1 MIKHRQYN
9 LHEVGDQDMP
19 ESTQKVKFKRGQ
31 SGTMPSDLEAGSLL
45 VQVDTGDIFLDNTES
60 DRIQLG
66 DSRKLALSGGTMTG
80 PINMGGQKITNIGN
94 PTDNNDVA
102 NKIFVD
108 TAFQELESE
117 MGTTLAGYLQ
127 LKGGTMSGVLDMGG
141 HYIQNLETPQAD
153 DEAAN
158 KGYVDGQVEGLQST
172 VTSSLNNYLPLSGG
186 TLTGALTLNG
196 NPNQDNHAA
205 NKSYVD
211 SQISGLS
218 SIYLPLSGGT
228 LTGPLVLSG
237 NPTQS
242 NQAANKQYVDDTLA
256 GAVGGI
262 TGFEVDSNNGSGY
275 ANYEAL
281 TSAHPTGEVGT
292 FYLVVNPDSS
302 APNAFDEYFW
312 TGTGYE
318 KAGGFGD
325 VDTSDLATKDEVA
338 KKADK
343 VSAATERNFASLTS
357 DGNLADSGKKAADFA
372 SATDV
377 EGLKTS
383 KLDKA
388 NAVINF
394 TGAFTAQAD
403 MQNGPAEVE
412 VSSIV
417 GSKVSGAV
425 RASTYATKLEADEFQ
440 GTKLA
445 SQAGVNIDGGVCF
458 KIVSM
463 TSTPIEDL
471 PDFNETEED
480 GHTPSYAILMSSTV
494 RQGMADSEHIQT
506 LYCDSGSIYSR
517 PVIYYSGNYSNDP
530 WIKVGP
536 NSGGD
541 SSNFVLKSGDT
552 MTGNLNMGSHKV
564 TGLGTPSAD
573 SDAATKAYVDD
584 AVADV
589 QVPSSVANQFLTA
602 TAATT
607 ATKTITGT
615 RPSSGSIFFVLFQ
628 NGVTASSGTFT
639 FSFSVGGTC
648 SVSGGSGFPTMPTI
662 AIPAW
667 TMGTFYMNS
676 ATTAK
681 FIAYT
686 NYIDDGV
693 VS

>member
-1 MIKHRQYN
+1 
-9 LHEVGDQDMP
+9 MP

-66 DSRKLALSGGTMTG
+66 DSRKLSLSGGTMTG
-80 PINMGGQKITNIGN
+80 PISMGGQKITNLGN
-94 PTDNNDVA
+94 PTENTDAA

-108 TAFQELESE
+108 TAFQTLESE

-127 LKGGTMSGVLDMGG
+127 LKGGTMSGVLSMGG
-141 HYIQNLETPQAD
+141 HSIENVQDPQAD

-158 KGYVDGQVEGLQST
+158 KGYVD
-172 VTSSLNNYLPLSGG
+172 
-186 TLTGALTLNG
+186 
-196 NPNQDNHAA
+196 
-205 NKSYVD
+205 

-218 SIYLPLSGGT
+218 SVYVPLSGGT

-256 GAVGGI
+256 DAVGGI

-281 TSAHPTGEVGT
+281 TSAHPTGEIGT

-325 VDTSDLATKDEVA
+325 VDTSDLATKAELAGYLPLAGGTLTGNLTLSGDPSA
-338 KKADK
+338 NLQ
-343 VSAATERNFASLTS
+343 AATKQYV
-357 DGNLADSGKKAADFA
+357 D
-372 SATDV
+372 
-377 EGLKTS
+377 
-383 KLDKA
+383 
-388 NAVINF
+388 
-394 TGAFTAQAD
+394 AQ
-403 MQNGPAEVE
+403 V
-412 VSSIV
+412 
-417 GSKVSGAV
+417 
-425 RASTYATKLEADEFQ
+425 
-440 GTKLA
+440 GTKL
-445 SQAGVNIDGGVCF
+445 S
-458 KIVSM
+458 
-463 TSTPIEDL
+463 L
-471 PDFNETEED
+471 
-480 GHTPSYAILMSSTV
+480 
-494 RQGMADSEHIQT
+494 
-506 LYCDSGSIYSR
+506 
-517 PVIYYSGNYSNDP
+517 
-530 WIKVGP
+530 
-536 NSGGD
+536 SGG
-541 SSNFVLKSGDT
+541 T
-552 MTGNLNMGSHKV
+552 MTGNLALGNHKITGLATPTATTDGANKQYVDSNLSSKQNTITGAATTITTSNLTSSRVLVSDTSGKVAVSTVTSTELGYLDGVESNIQNQLDGKSNTSHTHSQYLQLSGGTMTGNITMGSHKV

-584 AVADV
+584 AVANAGS
-589 QVPSSVANQFLTA
+589 PSAANQFLTA
-602 TAATT
+602 TAAAT

-615 RPSSGSIFFVLFQ
+615 RPSSGSVFFVLFQ

-676 ATTAK
+676 ASTAK

>member
-1 MIKHRQYN
+1 
-9 LHEVGDQDMP
+9 MP
-19 ESTQKVKFKRGQ
+19 ESPQKVKFKRGQ

-45 VQVDTGDIFLDNTES
+45 VQVDTGDIFLDNTQS

-66 DSRKLALSGGTMTG
+66 DSRKLSLSGGTMTG
-80 PINMGGQKITNIGN
+80 PINMGSQKITNIGN

-108 TAFQELESE
+108 TAFQELEEELATS
-117 MGTTLAGYLQ
+117 LAGYLP
-127 LKGGTMSGVLDMGG
+127 LKGGTMTGVLDMGG
-141 HYIQNLETPQAD
+141 HYIQNIETPQTD

-172 VTSSLNNYLPLSGG
+172 VNSSLNNYLPLSGG

-196 NPNQDNHAA
+196 NPSQNNHAA
-205 NKSYVD
+205 NKAYVD

-218 SIYLPLSGGT
+218 SVYLSLSGGT

-256 GAVGGI
+256 DAVGGI
-262 TGFEVDSNNGSGY
+262 TGFEVDSNDGSGY
-275 ANYEAL
+275 ADYEAL
-281 TSAHPTGEVGT
+281 TSAHPTGKVGT

-312 TGTGYE
+312 TGTAYE

-325 VDTSDLATKDEVA
+325 VDTSDLATK
-338 KKADK
+338 
-343 VSAATERNFASLTS
+343 TELAGYLPLSGGSLTGGLTLPRNTKLNFI
-357 DGNLADSGKKAADFA
+357 DG
-372 SATDV
+372 T
-377 EGLKTS
+377 
-383 KLDKA
+383 
-388 NAVINF
+388 
-394 TGAFTAQAD
+394 
-403 MQNGPAEVE
+403 
-412 VSSIV
+412 SSIQYTSNWLEIKTYV
-417 GSKVSGAV
+417 QGESIVLTGTDYDYQFNSSGLSLNSK
-425 RASTYATKLEADEFQ
+425 
-440 GTKLA
+440 
-445 SQAGVNIDGGVCF
+445 
-458 KIVSM
+458 KI
-463 TSTPIEDL
+463 
-471 PDFNETEED
+471 
-480 GHTPSYAILMSSTV
+480 
-494 RQGMADSEHIQT
+494 
-506 LYCDSGSIYSR
+506 
-517 PVIYYSGNYSNDP
+517 
-530 WIKVGP
+530 
-536 NSGGD
+536 
-541 SSNFVLKSGDT
+541 
-552 MTGNLNMGSHKV
+552 
-564 TGLGTPSAD
+564 TGLATPTED
-573 SDAATKAYVDD
+573 TDAANKAYVDN

-589 QVPSSVANQFLTA
+589 QVPASIANQFLTS

-615 RPSSGSIFFVLFQ
+615 KPNNGSIFFVLFQ

-639 FSFSVGGTC
+639 FNFSTGGTC
-648 SVSGGSGFPTMPTI
+648 TVSGGSGFPTMPTI

-667 TMGTFYMNS
+667 TMGTFYMDS

>member
-1 MIKHRQYN
+1 
-9 LHEVGDQDMP
+9 MP

-45 VQVDTGDIFLDNTES
+45 VQIDTGDIFLDNTDS

-80 PINMGGQKITNIGN
+80 PINMGSHKITNIGN
-94 PTDNNDVA
+94 PTENTDVA

-108 TAFQELESE
+108 TAFQTLESE

-141 HYIQNLETPQAD
+141 HYIQNVEDPQAD

-172 VTSSLNNYLPLSGG
+172 VSSSLNN
-186 TLTGALTLNG
+186 
-196 NPNQDNHAA
+196 
-205 NKSYVD
+205 
-211 SQISGLS
+211 
-218 SIYLPLSGGT
+218 YLPLSGGT

-262 TGFEVDSNNGSGY
+262 TGFEVDSNGGSGY

-312 TGTGYE
+312 TGTAYE

-343 VSAATERNFASLTS
+343 VSDATEGNFASLTS
-357 DGNLADSGKKAADFA
+357 DGNLADSGKKATDFA

-383 KLDKA
+383 KLDKV
-388 NAVINF
+388 NAVISF

-412 VSSIV
+412 VSSID
-417 GSKVSGAV
+417 GSKISGAV
-425 RASTYATKLEADEFQ
+425 PESTHAAAADSATQDGDGNNIAHTYATKDEVAAKSI
-440 GTKLA
+440 TW
-445 SQAGVNIDGGVCF
+445 
-458 KIVSM
+458 
-463 TSTPIEDL
+463 ED
-471 PDFNETEED
+471 FE
-480 GHTPSYAILMSSTV
+480 
-494 RQGMADSEHIQT
+494 
-506 LYCDSGSIYSR
+506 
-517 PVIYYSGNYSNDP
+517 
-530 WIKVGP
+530 
-536 NSGGD
+536 
-541 SSNFVLKSGDT
+541 
-552 MTGNLNMGSHKV
+552 
-564 TGLGTPSAD
+564 
-573 SDAATKAYVDD
+573 
-584 AVADV
+584 
-589 QVPSSVANQFLTA
+589 
-602 TAATT
+602 
-607 ATKTITGT
+607 
-615 RPSSGSIFFVLFQ
+615 
-628 NGVTASSGTFT
+628 
-639 FSFSVGGTC
+639 
-648 SVSGGSGFPTMPTI
+648 
-662 AIPAW
+662 
-667 TMGTFYMNS
+667 
-676 ATTAK
+676 
-681 FIAYT
+681 
-686 NYIDDGV
+686 
-693 VS
+693 

>member
-1 MIKHRQYN
+1 MANELVVFRKGLSSALPSEI
-9 LHEVGDQDMP
+9 VP
-19 ESTQKVKFKRGQ
+19 
-31 SGTMPSDLEAGSLL
+31 GTLL
-45 VQVDTGDIFLDNTES
+45 AEIDTGNAFLDTEEN
-60 DRIQLG
+60 DRVQLT
-66 DSRKLALSGGTMTG
+66 DTRKLSLSGGTMTG
-80 PINMGGQKITNIGN
+80 PINMGSQKITNIGN

-108 TAFQELESE
+108 TAFQELEGELATS
-117 MGTTLAGYLQ
+117 LAGYLP

-141 HYIQNLETPQAD
+141 HYIQNIETPQTD

-186 TLTGALTLNG
+186 TLTGDLILNADPVMPMQASTKG
-196 NPNQDNHAA
+196 
-205 NKSYVD
+205 YVD
-211 SQISGLS
+211 RLYGGT
-218 SIYLPLSGGT
+218 LPLSGGT
-228 LTGPLVLSG
+228 LTGPLVLRG

-242 NQAANKQYVDDTLA
+242 NQAANKKYVDDTLA
-256 GAVGGI
+256 DAVGGI
-262 TGFEVDSNNGSGY
+262 TGFEVDSSDGSGY
-275 ANYEAL
+275 ADYEAL

-325 VDTSDLATKDEVA
+325 VDTSDLATKAELAGYLPLAGGTLTGNLTLSGDPSA
-338 KKADK
+338 NLQ
-343 VSAATERNFASLTS
+343 AATKQYV
-357 DGNLADSGKKAADFA
+357 D
-372 SATDV
+372 
-377 EGLKTS
+377 
-383 KLDKA
+383 
-388 NAVINF
+388 
-394 TGAFTAQAD
+394 AQ
-403 MQNGPAEVE
+403 V
-412 VSSIV
+412 
-417 GSKVSGAV
+417 
-425 RASTYATKLEADEFQ
+425 
-440 GTKLA
+440 GTKL
-445 SQAGVNIDGGVCF
+445 S
-458 KIVSM
+458 
-463 TSTPIEDL
+463 L
-471 PDFNETEED
+471 
-480 GHTPSYAILMSSTV
+480 
-494 RQGMADSEHIQT
+494 
-506 LYCDSGSIYSR
+506 
-517 PVIYYSGNYSNDP
+517 
-530 WIKVGP
+530 
-536 NSGGD
+536 SGG
-541 SSNFVLKSGDT
+541 T
-552 MTGNLNMGSHKV
+552 MTGNLALGNHKITGLATPTANTDAATKQYVDSNLSSKQNTITGAATTITTSNLTTSRVLISDTSGKVAVSTVTSTELGYLDGVESNIQNQLDGKSNTSHTHSQYLQLSGGTMTGNITMGSHKV

-584 AVADV
+584 AVANAIS
-589 QVPSSVANQFLTA
+589 PSAANQFLTA
-602 TAATT
+602 TAAAT
-607 ATKTITGT
+607 ATKTITGI
-615 RPSSGSIFFVLFQ
+615 RPSSGSVFFVLFQ

>member
-1 MIKHRQYN
+1 MANELVVFRKGLSSALPSEI
-9 LHEVGDQDMP
+9 VP
-19 ESTQKVKFKRGQ
+19 
-31 SGTMPSDLEAGSLL
+31 GTLL
-45 VQVDTGDIFLDNTES
+45 AEIDTGNAYLDTEEHN
-60 DRIQLG
+60 RVQLT
-66 DSRKLALSGGTMTG
+66 DTRKLSLSGGTMTG
-80 PINMGGQKITNIGN
+80 PINMGGQKITSLGN
-94 PTDNNDVA
+94 PTENTDVA

-108 TAFQELESE
+108 TAFQTLESE
-117 MGTTLAGYLQ
+117 MTDSLAGYLP
-127 LKGGTMSGVLDMGG
+127 LKGGTMAGVLNMGG
-141 HYIQNLETPQAD
+141 HYIQNIETPQTD

-172 VTSSLNNYLPLSGG
+172 VNSSLSNYLPLSGG

-196 NPNQDNHAA
+196 NPSQDNHAA
-205 NKSYVD
+205 NKAYVD

-218 SIYLPLSGGT
+218 SVYVPLSGGT

-256 GAVGGI
+256 DAVGGI

-325 VDTSDLATKDEVA
+325 VDTSDLATKDELAGYLPLTGGTLTGKLTLGKFPADSMDAAA
-338 KKADK
+338 KGYVDQQIANAPF
-343 VSAATERNFASLTS
+343 VSTNGDSMN
-357 DGNLADSGKKAADFA
+357 GNLA
-372 SATDV
+372 
-377 EGLKTS
+377 
-383 KLDKA
+383 
-388 NAVINF
+388 
-394 TGAFTAQAD
+394 
-403 MQNGPAEVE
+403 
-412 VSSIV
+412 
-417 GSKVSGAV
+417 
-425 RASTYATKLEADEFQ
+425 
-440 GTKLA
+440 
-445 SQAGVNIDGGVCF
+445 
-458 KIVSM
+458 
-463 TSTPIEDL
+463 
-471 PDFNETEED
+471 
-480 GHTPSYAILMSSTV
+480 
-494 RQGMADSEHIQT
+494 
-506 LYCDSGSIYSR
+506 
-517 PVIYYSGNYSNDP
+517 
-530 WIKVGP
+530 
-536 NSGGD
+536 
-541 SSNFVLKSGDT
+541 
-552 MTGNLNMGSHKV
+552 MGSHKV
-564 TGLGTPSAD
+564 TGLGTPTANT
-573 SDAATKAYVDD
+573 DAATKQYVDN
-584 AVADV
+584 AVANAGN
-589 QVPSSVANQFLTA
+589 PSAANQFLTA

-615 RPSSGSIFFVLFQ
+615 RPSSGSVFFVLFQ

-639 FSFSVGGTC
+639 FNFSVGGTC

-676 ATTAK
+676 ASTAK

>member
-1 MIKHRQYN
+1 
-9 LHEVGDQDMP
+9 MP
-19 ESTQKVKFKRGQ
+19 SSAQEVKFKRGQ
-31 SGTMPSDLEAGSLL
+31 SGTMPADLEAGSLL
-45 VQVDTGDIFLDNTES
+45 VQTDTGDIFLDNTDS

-66 DSRKLALSGGTMTG
+66 DSRKLSLSGGTMTG
-80 PINMGGQKITNIGN
+80 PINMGSQKITNIGN
-94 PTDNNDVA
+94 PTENTDVA

-108 TAFQELESE
+108 TAFQTLESE

-127 LKGGTMSGVLDMGG
+127 LKGGTMSGVLSMGG
-141 HYIQNLETPQAD
+141 HYIQNLEDPQTD
-153 DEAAN
+153 DDAAT

-172 VTSSLNNYLPLSGG
+172 VSSSLNNYLPLSGG

-205 NKSYVD
+205 NKAYVD

-218 SIYLPLSGGT
+218 SVYVPLSGGT

-256 GAVGGI
+256 DAVGGI

-275 ANYEAL
+275 ADYEAL

-312 TGTGYE
+312 TGTAYE

-325 VDTSDLATKDEVA
+325 VDTSNLATKTELAGYLPLTGGTLTGNLTLSGDPSA
-338 KKADK
+338 NLQ
-343 VSAATERNFASLTS
+343 AATKQYVDSNLSSKQNTITGAATTITTSNLTASRVLVS
-357 DGNLADSGKKAADFA
+357 DTSGK
-372 SATDV
+372 V
-377 EGLKTS
+377 
-383 KLDKA
+383 
-388 NAVINF
+388 AV
-394 TGAFTAQAD
+394 
-403 MQNGPAEVE
+403 
-412 VSSIV
+412 
-417 GSKVSGAV
+417 
-425 RASTYATKLEADEFQ
+425 ST
-440 GTKLA
+440 
-445 SQAGVNIDGGVCF
+445 V
-458 KIVSM
+458 
-463 TSTPIEDL
+463 TSTELGYLHGVESNIQSQL
-471 PDFNETEED
+471 D
-480 GHTPSYAILMSSTV
+480 GKSNTSHTHSQYL
-494 RQGMADSEHIQT
+494 Q
-506 LYCDSGSIYSR
+506 L
-517 PVIYYSGNYSNDP
+517 
-530 WIKVGP
+530 
-536 NSGGD
+536 SGG
-541 SSNFVLKSGDT
+541 T
-552 MTGNLNMGSHKV
+552 MTGNITMGSHKV

-584 AVADV
+584 AVANAGN
-589 QVPSSVANQFLTA
+589 PSAANQFLTA
-602 TAATT
+602 TAAAT

-615 RPSSGSIFFVLFQ
+615 RPSSGSVFFVLFQ
-628 NGVTASSGTFT
+628 NGVTASGGTFT
-639 FSFSVGGTC
+639 FNFSVGGTC

-676 ATTAK
+676 ASTAK

>member
-1 MIKHRQYN
+1 
-9 LHEVGDQDMP
+9 MP

-45 VQVDTGDIFLDNTES
+45 VQVDTGDIFLDNTQS

-66 DSRKLALSGGTMTG
+66 DSRKLSLSGGTMTG
-80 PINMGGQKITNIGN
+80 PINMGGQKITNVGN
-94 PTDNNDVA
+94 PTNNNDVA

-108 TAFQELESE
+108 TAFQELEEELATS
-117 MGTTLAGYLQ
+117 LAGYLP
-127 LKGGTMSGVLDMGG
+127 LKGGTMTGVLDMGG
-141 HYIQNLETPQAD
+141 HYIQNIETPQTD

-158 KGYVDGQVEGLQST
+158 KGYVDGQVEGLQSSIN
-172 VTSSLNNYLPLSGG
+172 SSLGDYLLLSGG
-186 TLTGALTLNG
+186 TLTGDLILNG
-196 NPNQDNHAA
+196 DPVMPMQAST
-205 NKSYVD
+205 KGYVD
-211 SQISGLS
+211 RLYGGT
-218 SIYLPLSGGT
+218 LPLSGGT

-242 NQAANKQYVDDTLA
+242 NQAANKRYVDDTLA
-256 GAVGGI
+256 DAVGGI

-281 TSAHPTGEVGT
+281 TSAHPIGEVGT

-312 TGTGYE
+312 TGTAYE

-325 VDTSDLATKDEVA
+325 VDTSDLATKAELAGYLPLTGGTLTGNLTLSGDPSA
-338 KKADK
+338 NLQ
-343 VSAATERNFASLTS
+343 AATKQYV
-357 DGNLADSGKKAADFA
+357 D
-372 SATDV
+372 
-377 EGLKTS
+377 
-383 KLDKA
+383 
-388 NAVINF
+388 
-394 TGAFTAQAD
+394 AQ
-403 MQNGPAEVE
+403 V
-412 VSSIV
+412 
-417 GSKVSGAV
+417 
-425 RASTYATKLEADEFQ
+425 
-440 GTKLA
+440 GTKL
-445 SQAGVNIDGGVCF
+445 S
-458 KIVSM
+458 
-463 TSTPIEDL
+463 L
-471 PDFNETEED
+471 
-480 GHTPSYAILMSSTV
+480 
-494 RQGMADSEHIQT
+494 
-506 LYCDSGSIYSR
+506 
-517 PVIYYSGNYSNDP
+517 
-530 WIKVGP
+530 
-536 NSGGD
+536 SGG
-541 SSNFVLKSGDT
+541 T
-552 MTGNLNMGSHKV
+552 MTGNITMGSHKV

-584 AVADV
+584 AVANASS
-589 QVPSSVANQFLTA
+589 PSAANQFLTA

-615 RPSSGSIFFVLFQ
+615 RPSSGSVFFVLFQ

-667 TMGTFYMNS
+667 TMGTFYMDS

>member
-1 MIKHRQYN
+1 
-9 LHEVGDQDMP
+9 MP

-80 PINMGGQKITNIGN
+80 PINMGSQKITNIGN
-94 PTDNNDVA
+94 PTNNNDVA

-117 MGTTLAGYLQ
+117 MATSLAAYLP
-127 LKGGTMSGVLDMGG
+127 LKGGTMTGVLNMGG
-141 HYIQNLETPQAD
+141 HYIQNIETPQSD
-153 DEAAN
+153 DEVAN
-158 KGYVDGQVEGLQST
+158 KG
-172 VTSSLNNYLPLSGG
+172 
-186 TLTGALTLNG
+186 
-196 NPNQDNHAA
+196 
-205 NKSYVD
+205 YVD

-218 SIYLPLSGGT
+218 SVYLPLSGGT

-242 NQAANKQYVDDTLA
+242 NQAANKQYVDDTLTA
-256 GAVGGI
+256 AVGGI
-262 TGFEVDSNNGSGY
+262 TGFEIDSNNGSGY

-312 TGTGYE
+312 TGTAYE
-318 KAGGFGD
+318 KAGAFGD

-343 VSAATERNFASLTS
+343 VSAATEGNFASLTS

-372 SATDV
+372 TATEV
-377 EGLKTS
+377 ESLKTS

-403 MQNGPAEVE
+403 MQNGPADVK

-425 RASTYATKLEADEFQ
+425 PLSTQANSSYNSLSADKLQADEFQ

-445 SQAGVNIDGGVCF
+445 SEAGVGLNEGVYF
-458 KIVSM
+458 KIVHM

-471 PDFNETEED
+471 PNFDESEEA
-480 GHTPSYAILMSSTV
+480 GHIPSNAVLMSSLV
-494 RQGMADSEHIQT
+494 RQGMSNSTYVQT

-517 PVIYYSGNYSNDP
+517 PVLYYSGNYSGDP

-536 NSGGD
+536 NPGGPT
-541 SSNFVLKSGDT
+541 SNFVLKSGDT

-564 TGLGTPSAD
+564 TGLSTPSAD
-573 SDAATKAYVDD
+573 SDAATKAYVDN

-589 QVPSSVANQFLTA
+589 QVPNTVANQFLTM

-607 ATKTITGT
+607 ATKTVNGT
-615 RPSSGSIFFVLFQ
+615 KPIEGQLFFVTFGA
-628 NGVTASSGTFT
+628 GVTASSGTFT
-639 FSFSVGGTC
+639 LKFATGGNVTVTGGGT
-648 SVSGGSGFPTMPTI
+648 SASGGGTFPPMPTI
-662 AIPAW
+662 SMPAW
-667 TMGTFYMNS
+667 TMGTFYMES
-676 ATTAK
+676 LTQAK

>member
-1 MIKHRQYN
+1 
-9 LHEVGDQDMP
+9 MP

-45 VQVDTGDIFLDNTES
+45 VQVNTGDIFLDNTDS

-66 DSRKLALSGGTMTG
+66 DSRKLSLSGGTMTG
-80 PINMGGQKITNIGN
+80 PINMGSQKITNIGN
-94 PTDNNDVA
+94 PTNNNDVA

-108 TAFQELESE
+108 TAFQTLESE

-127 LKGGTMSGVLDMGG
+127 LKGGTMTGVLDMGG
-141 HYIQNLETPQAD
+141 HYIQNIETPQTD

-158 KGYVDGQVEGLQST
+158 KGYVDGQVEGLQSSIN
-172 VTSSLNNYLPLSGG
+172 SSLRDYLLLSGG
-186 TLTGALTLNG
+186 TLTGDLILNG
-196 NPNQDNHAA
+196 DPVMPMQAST
-205 NKSYVD
+205 KGYVD
-211 SQISGLS
+211 RLYGGT
-218 SIYLPLSGGT
+218 LPLSGGT

-256 GAVGGI
+256 DAVGGI

-312 TGTGYE
+312 TGTAYE

-325 VDTSDLATKDEVA
+325 VDTSDLATKAELAGYLPIAGGTLTGNLTLSGDPSA
-338 KKADK
+338 NLQ
-343 VSAATERNFASLTS
+343 AATKQYV
-357 DGNLADSGKKAADFA
+357 D
-372 SATDV
+372 
-377 EGLKTS
+377 
-383 KLDKA
+383 
-388 NAVINF
+388 
-394 TGAFTAQAD
+394 AQ
-403 MQNGPAEVE
+403 V
-412 VSSIV
+412 
-417 GSKVSGAV
+417 
-425 RASTYATKLEADEFQ
+425 
-440 GTKLA
+440 GTKL
-445 SQAGVNIDGGVCF
+445 S
-458 KIVSM
+458 
-463 TSTPIEDL
+463 L
-471 PDFNETEED
+471 
-480 GHTPSYAILMSSTV
+480 
-494 RQGMADSEHIQT
+494 
-506 LYCDSGSIYSR
+506 
-517 PVIYYSGNYSNDP
+517 
-530 WIKVGP
+530 
-536 NSGGD
+536 SGG
-541 SSNFVLKSGDT
+541 T
-552 MTGNLNMGSHKV
+552 MTGNITMGSHKV

-584 AVADV
+584 AVANAGS
-589 QVPSSVANQFLTA
+589 PSAANQFLTA
-602 TAATT
+602 TAAAT

-615 RPSSGSIFFVLFQ
+615 RPSSGSVFFVLFQ

-676 ATTAK
+676 ASTAK

>member
-1 MIKHRQYN
+1 MA
-9 LHEVGDQDMP
+9 

-80 PINMGGQKITNIGN
+80 PINMGSQKITNIGN

-108 TAFQELESE
+108 TAFQELEEELATS
-117 MGTTLAGYLQ
+117 LAGYLP

-141 HYIQNLETPQAD
+141 HYIQNIEIPQTD

-172 VTSSLNNYLPLSGG
+172 VNSSLNNYLPLSGG
-186 TLTGALTLNG
+186 TLTGALTLSG
-196 NPNQDNHAA
+196 NPSQDNHAA
-205 NKSYVD
+205 NKAYVD

-218 SIYLPLSGGT
+218 SVYLSLSGGT

-256 GAVGGI
+256 DAVGGI

-281 TSAHPTGEVGT
+281 TSAHPTGEIGT

-325 VDTSDLATKDEVA
+325 VDTSDLATKAELTGYLPLVGGTLTGNLTLSGDPSA
-338 KKADK
+338 NLQ
-343 VSAATERNFASLTS
+343 AATKQYV
-357 DGNLADSGKKAADFA
+357 D
-372 SATDV
+372 
-377 EGLKTS
+377 
-383 KLDKA
+383 
-388 NAVINF
+388 
-394 TGAFTAQAD
+394 AQ
-403 MQNGPAEVE
+403 V
-412 VSSIV
+412 
-417 GSKVSGAV
+417 
-425 RASTYATKLEADEFQ
+425 
-440 GTKLA
+440 GTKL
-445 SQAGVNIDGGVCF
+445 S
-458 KIVSM
+458 
-463 TSTPIEDL
+463 L
-471 PDFNETEED
+471 
-480 GHTPSYAILMSSTV
+480 
-494 RQGMADSEHIQT
+494 
-506 LYCDSGSIYSR
+506 
-517 PVIYYSGNYSNDP
+517 
-530 WIKVGP
+530 
-536 NSGGD
+536 SGG
-541 SSNFVLKSGDT
+541 T
-552 MTGNLNMGSHKV
+552 MTGNITMGSHKV

-584 AVADV
+584 AVANASS
-589 QVPSSVANQFLTA
+589 PSAANQFLTA
-602 TAATT
+602 TAAAT
-607 ATKTITGT
+607 ATKTLTGT
-615 RPSSGSIFFVLFQ
+615 RPSSGSVFFVLFQ

-639 FSFSVGGTC
+639 FSFSVGGVC
-648 SVSGGSGFPTMPTI
+648 SVSGGSGFPPMPTI
-662 AIPAW
+662 SMPAW

-681 FIAYT
+681 FLAYT

>member
-1 MIKHRQYN
+1 
-9 LHEVGDQDMP
+9 MP

-45 VQVDTGDIFLDNTES
+45 VQVDTGDIFLDNTQS

-66 DSRKLALSGGTMTG
+66 DSRKLSLSGGTMTG
-80 PINMGGQKITNIGN
+80 PINMGSQKITNIGN

-108 TAFQELESE
+108 TAFQTLESE

-127 LKGGTMSGVLDMGG
+127 LKGGTMSGVLSMGG
-141 HYIQNLETPQAD
+141 HYIQNLEDPQVD
-153 DEAAN
+153 DDAAT

-172 VTSSLNNYLPLSGG
+172 VNSSLNNYLPLSGG

-196 NPNQDNHAA
+196 NPSQGNHAA
-205 NKSYVD
+205 NKAYVD

-218 SIYLPLSGGT
+218 SVYVPLSGGT

-237 NPTQS
+237 NPTQG

-256 GAVGGI
+256 DAIGGI

-275 ANYEAL
+275 ADYEAL

-325 VDTSDLATKDEVA
+325 VDTSDLATKAELAGYLPLAGGTLTGNLTLSGDPSA
-338 KKADK
+338 NLQ
-343 VSAATERNFASLTS
+343 AATKQYV
-357 DGNLADSGKKAADFA
+357 D
-372 SATDV
+372 
-377 EGLKTS
+377 
-383 KLDKA
+383 
-388 NAVINF
+388 
-394 TGAFTAQAD
+394 AQ
-403 MQNGPAEVE
+403 V
-412 VSSIV
+412 
-417 GSKVSGAV
+417 
-425 RASTYATKLEADEFQ
+425 
-440 GTKLA
+440 GTKL
-445 SQAGVNIDGGVCF
+445 S
-458 KIVSM
+458 
-463 TSTPIEDL
+463 L
-471 PDFNETEED
+471 
-480 GHTPSYAILMSSTV
+480 
-494 RQGMADSEHIQT
+494 
-506 LYCDSGSIYSR
+506 
-517 PVIYYSGNYSNDP
+517 
-530 WIKVGP
+530 
-536 NSGGD
+536 SGG
-541 SSNFVLKSGDT
+541 T
-552 MTGNLNMGSHKV
+552 MTGNLALGNHKITGLATPTDTTDGANKQYVDSSLSSKQNTITGAATTITTSNLTASRVLVSDTSGKVAVSTVTSTELGYLDGVESNIQNQLDGKSNTSHTHSQYLQLSGGTMTGNITMGSHKV

-584 AVADV
+584 AVANV
-589 QVPSSVANQFLTA
+589 SSPSAANQFLTA
-602 TAATT
+602 TAAST

-615 RPSSGSIFFVLFQ
+615 RPSSGSVFFVLFQ
-628 NGVTASSGTFT
+628 NGVTASNGTFT

-662 AIPAW
+662 SMPAW

-681 FIAYT
+681 FISYT

>member
-1 MIKHRQYN
+1 
-9 LHEVGDQDMP
+9 MP
-19 ESTQKVKFKRGQ
+19 ESSQKVKFKRGQ

-45 VQVDTGDIFLDNTES
+45 VQVDTGDIFLDNTQS

-66 DSRKLALSGGTMTG
+66 DSRKLSLSGGTMTG

-108 TAFQELESE
+108 TAFQTLESE

-141 HYIQNLETPQAD
+141 HYIQNLEDPQAD
-153 DEAAN
+153 DDAAN
-158 KGYVDGQVEGLQST
+158 KGYVDGQVEGLQSSIN
-172 VTSSLNNYLPLSGG
+172 SSLGDYLLLSGG
-186 TLTGALTLNG
+186 TLTGDLILNG
-196 NPNQDNHAA
+196 DPVMPMQAST
-205 NKSYVD
+205 KGYVD
-211 SQISGLS
+211 RLYGGT
-218 SIYLPLSGGT
+218 LPLSGGT

-256 GAVGGI
+256 DAVGGI
-262 TGFEVDSNNGSGY
+262 TGFEVDSNDGSGY
-275 ANYEAL
+275 ADYEAL

-312 TGTGYE
+312 TGTAYE

-325 VDTSDLATKDEVA
+325 VDTSDLATKAELAGYLPLTGGTLTGNLTLSGDPSA
-338 KKADK
+338 NLQ
-343 VSAATERNFASLTS
+343 AATKQYVDTQV
-357 DGNLADSGKKAADFA
+357 D
-372 SATDV
+372 
-377 EGLKTS
+377 
-383 KLDKA
+383 
-388 NAVINF
+388 
-394 TGAFTAQAD
+394 
-403 MQNGPAEVE
+403 
-412 VSSIV
+412 
-417 GSKVSGAV
+417 
-425 RASTYATKLEADEFQ
+425 TKLS
-440 GTKLA
+440 L
-445 SQAGVNIDGGVCF
+445 
-458 KIVSM
+458 
-463 TSTPIEDL
+463 
-471 PDFNETEED
+471 
-480 GHTPSYAILMSSTV
+480 
-494 RQGMADSEHIQT
+494 
-506 LYCDSGSIYSR
+506 
-517 PVIYYSGNYSNDP
+517 
-530 WIKVGP
+530 
-536 NSGGD
+536 SGG
-541 SSNFVLKSGDT
+541 T
-552 MTGNLNMGSHKV
+552 MTGNLALGNHKITGLATPTDTTDGANKQYVDSSLSSKQNTITGAATTITTSNLTASRVLVSDTSGKVAVSTVTSTELGYLEGVESNIQNQLDGKSNTSHTHSQYLQLSGGTMTGNITMGSHKV

-584 AVADV
+584 AVANAGN
-589 QVPSSVANQFLTA
+589 PSAANQFLTA
-602 TAATT
+602 TAAST

-615 RPSSGSIFFVLFQ
+615 RPSSGGVFFVLFQ
-628 NGVTASSGTFT
+628 NGVTASNGTFT

-662 AIPAW
+662 SMPAW

-681 FIAYT
+681 FISYT